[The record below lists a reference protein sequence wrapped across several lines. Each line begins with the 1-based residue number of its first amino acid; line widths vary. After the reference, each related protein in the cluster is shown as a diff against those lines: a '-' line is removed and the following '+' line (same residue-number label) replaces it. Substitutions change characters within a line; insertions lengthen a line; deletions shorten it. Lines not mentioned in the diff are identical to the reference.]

1 MQYNIIYI
9 LKNDCQPNSANVILL
24 QSSYRIQ
31 RTPWIR
37 VLGFVCVCVCVLS
50 EVWRQYNLT
59 FVSHVWGATALSLL
73 NWKRQRRR
81 QRRRRWLQRPITSF
95 RSGVRGGAKWNG
107 KRRPASS
114 RVQWMWSCRSL
125 GGAEAW
131 CKGWRIIYW
140 TYKLYSR
147 ASGQVRR
154 SGVHYITL

>member
-1 MQYNIIYI
+1 MPTSYCYNHHIVFREPREYEFWG
-9 LKNDCQPNSANVILL
+9 LCV
-24 QSSYRIQ
+24 Y
-31 RTPWIR
+31 
-37 VLGFVCVCVCVLS
+37 VYVCLVRYDGNTISHLC
-50 EVWRQYNLT
+50 LT
-59 FVSHVWGATALSLL
+59 CGVATALSLL